1 MDILH
6 SPFWILLAKC
16 ILALIMAAVGLA
28 SLFVLRK
35 ANDWRATLAI
45 MQTECDVLRD
55 ETMLQ
60 GVLIRSRLADI
71 QEKLRKKPEKAEME
85 VIGNLVKE
93 AMPVISFFMAKEKNL
108 FKWGFAGAK
117 LLRGAY
123 EYFSRKK

>member
-60 GVLIRSRLADI
+60 GVLIRSQLADI

-117 LLRGAY
+117 LLRSAY